1 MENRPHAPF
10 SKTVRRGKKADLKIR
25 KIHLQPGKIING
37 RVIPPTSSTGV
48 KLENPAIVVRPIGT
62 LPSHKWLGETVKC
75 KSDGRFSVMVARDVR
90 VSIQA
95 TADNF
100 AGTGLEVQPK
110 VRDLDDIPLQA
121 GTKLKS
127 KLLDREGRPVAG
139 VFVHSDTE
147 NKSYNFGNGS
157 NANFKYQPRFSRHC
171 KTNVNG
177 EFELQPQVGAVRVS
191 LRPVIFDFD
200 SWKKSVSDRVPPVVI
215 PLQIDLRDS
224 DKVRLINLKEA
235 KTVRASGKIRWPDGS
250 PAVGLEAQ
258 VNLMIGSSGINV
270 YSTKTDKNGIYT
282 ALIPENIRSSV
293 LVSGARNVA
302 NQWLYAKASTK
313 SDKAFQQST
322 QTLGLLPLTEDTTGL
337 DWKLSLP
344 DASVLSSA
352 TPDEQELKRLVYGPR
367 IPDAEEIRMRMA
379 GELKDEEKKMLAE
392 IYERQQKQV
401 KANLVAFEQ
410 KHRGEFL
417 GAVALANY
425 INLEEPKQLDE
436 FAANY
441 IGSPNADAVICDIY
455 YQGNLAHTRKI
466 LQAFANDSPHANI
479 QATAL
484 FNEAGVIA
492 MALQQREYFKKA
504 EWHPTWPKA
513 ATEEEEATV
522 AKYKQLMAE
531 LMSCD
536 TDQLL
541 ADFDSILAKLN
552 TKYAEHGSAIV
563 NWGGARLKERRTE
576 PEEETYAEQLQ
587 QHRFQLA
594 NLNSGQPLPRL
605 TGRDVYGADF
615 DSERL
620 KGKTIL
626 LFFTSNLYT
635 DRPNFKKLRELRKR
649 YAGRPFEIVSVMV
662 DSKPEDAKAAVD
674 TGKITWATLCDV
686 DQKLMK
692 QWQFGPCSDRLLIDH
707 QGTIQRRAMYGTE
720 LEETIERLIRNAE
733 RK

>member
-1 MENRPHAPF
+1 MVNISELENAQDIWSIHGKVVVENRPHAPF

-110 VRDLDDIPLQA
+110 VRDLDDISLQV
-121 GTKLKS
+121 GTKLKG
-127 KLLDREGRPVAG
+127 KLLDREGHPVAG

-337 DWKLSLP
+337 DWKLSL
-344 DASVLSSA
+344 LS
-352 TPDEQELKRLVYGPR
+352 
-367 IPDAEEIRMRMA
+367 
-379 GELKDEEKKMLAE
+379 
-392 IYERQQKQV
+392 
-401 KANLVAFEQ
+401 
-410 KHRGEFL
+410 
-417 GAVALANY
+417 
-425 INLEEPKQLDE
+425 
-436 FAANY
+436 
-441 IGSPNADAVICDIY
+441 
-455 YQGNLAHTRKI
+455 
-466 LQAFANDSPHANI
+466 
-479 QATAL
+479 
-484 FNEAGVIA
+484 
-492 MALQQREYFKKA
+492 
-504 EWHPTWPKA
+504 
-513 ATEEEEATV
+513 
-522 AKYKQLMAE
+522 
-531 LMSCD
+531 
-536 TDQLL
+536 
-541 ADFDSILAKLN
+541 
-552 TKYAEHGSAIV
+552 
-563 NWGGARLKERRTE
+563 
-576 PEEETYAEQLQ
+576 
-587 QHRFQLA
+587 
-594 NLNSGQPLPRL
+594 
-605 TGRDVYGADF
+605 
-615 DSERL
+615 
-620 KGKTIL
+620 
-626 LFFTSNLYT
+626 
-635 DRPNFKKLRELRKR
+635 
-649 YAGRPFEIVSVMV
+649 
-662 DSKPEDAKAAVD
+662 
-674 TGKITWATLCDV
+674 
-686 DQKLMK
+686 
-692 QWQFGPCSDRLLIDH
+692 LIH
-707 QGTIQRRAMYGTE
+707 I
-720 LEETIERLIRNAE
+720 
-733 RK
+733 